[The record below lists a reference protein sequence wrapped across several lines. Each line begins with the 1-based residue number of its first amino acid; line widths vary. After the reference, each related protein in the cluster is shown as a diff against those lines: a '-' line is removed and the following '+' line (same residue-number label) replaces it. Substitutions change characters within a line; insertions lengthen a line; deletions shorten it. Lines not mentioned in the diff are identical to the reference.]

1 MEKKVLYVAAAYRF
15 LQHSHR
21 PYLAFLRQ
29 QDWTVHVACA
39 GAEAGI
45 PEACCMVETPFRKSM
60 AAPANL
66 SVSFHLRRLIRRE
79 RYELVIV
86 HTALAAFFT
95 RLAVMGMK
103 DRPKV
108 INVVYGYL
116 FGEETSLPRRIL
128 MLAAEKLT
136 APVTDLLLTMNRDD
150 WDLSRKYCLG
160 QRIGFV
166 PGIGLDPES
175 LSRPDMK
182 TVRKLRR
189 NLRIPANAYVLLYA
203 AEFSQRKDQQTLL
216 RALKKLPERVVL
228 LLPGDG
234 ELLPQ
239 CRRLAKKLGIANR
252 VWFPGRVND
261 IGRWYALAD
270 CVVSSSRR
278 EGLPFHILEPMVL
291 GIPVVATDAR
301 GSRDLIEH
309 RETGLLYPA
318 GDWEACAG
326 QIRTIMTMDTKKMTD
341 NARQKAEAYLL
352 PRVLPQVTEK
362 YLSLM

>member
-1 MEKKVLYVAAAYRF
+1 MEKKVLYVASTCGHLRHF
-15 LQHSHR
+15 HR

-45 PEACCMVETPFRKSM
+45 PEACCMVEAPFRKSITSLS
-60 AAPANL
+60 NL
-66 SVSFHLRRLIRRE
+66 SVSARLRKLIDRE
-79 RYELVIV
+79 KYDLIIV
-86 HTALAAFFT
+86 HTSLAAFFT

-103 DRPKV
+103 HRPKV
-108 INVVYGYL
+108 INMVHGYL
-116 FGEETSLPRRIL
+116 FGEETPMPKRLL

-166 PGIGLDPES
+166 PGIGLDPGT
-175 LSRPDMK
+175 LSKPDPR
-182 TVRKLRR
+182 TVRKLRK
-189 NLRIPANAYVLLYA
+189 NLRIPTDAYVLLYA
-203 AEFSQRKDQQTLL
+203 AEFSARKDHQTLL
-216 RALKKLPERVVL
+216 RAMKKLPERVVL

-234 ELLPQ
+234 DLLPY
-239 CRRLAKKLGIANR
+239 CRKLAKKLGIANR

-261 IGRWYALAD
+261 MGRWYALAN
-270 CVVSSSRR
+270 CVVSSSRS
-278 EGLPFHILEPMVL
+278 EGLPFHILEPMVQGL
-291 GIPVVATDAR
+291 PVVASDVR
-301 GSRDLIEH
+301 GNRDLITH

-318 GDWEACAG
+318 GDWQACANR
-326 QIRTIMTMDTKKMTD
+326 IRTVMTMDTKKLTA
-341 NARQKAEAYLL
+341 NARKKAEDYLL
-352 PRVLPQVTEK
+352 PKVLPQVTEK